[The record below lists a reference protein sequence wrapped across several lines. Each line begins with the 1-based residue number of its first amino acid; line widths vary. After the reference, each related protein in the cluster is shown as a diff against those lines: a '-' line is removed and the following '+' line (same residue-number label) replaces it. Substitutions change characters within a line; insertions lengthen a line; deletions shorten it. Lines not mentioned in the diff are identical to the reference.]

1 MFITKEL
8 LELNGACSEHVA
20 IFARQ
25 WPKGVEVTLESLNE
39 AHAIGLDIFWLES
52 LIPADKQAEYEAKWG
67 PLLDE
72 YKAKQKSLWDEYK
85 AKQKPLWDEYEAKLI
100 KVLTIALSE

>member
-39 AHAIGLDIFWLES
+39 AHAIGLDIFWLER
-52 LIPADKQAEYEAKWG
+52 LIPAIDRNAYYSQVRSIWNAHTKKYWC
-67 PLLDE
+67 
-72 YKAKQKSLWDEYK
+72 
-85 AKQKPLWDEYEAKLI
+85 
-100 KVLTIALSE
+100 